1 MQLNENQSMIRQMA
15 RDFANAKIAPI
26 AHDIDKHGTFPEATV
41 REMGEL
47 GFMGLSVPEAYGGS
61 GADITSYALVVEELS
76 RVCGSHGLTVAAH
89 NSLGCWPIAA
99 FGTEEQKRKYLPA
112 AAAGKSLLSFGLTE
126 AGAGSDAG
134 GTRTMAVRD
143 GDHWVLN
150 GSKMWI
156 TNSHYAAALII
167 TAKTDPKATGSRG
180 ISAFIVDTDTP
191 GFTVEKKE
199 DKLGMRAS
207 DTAPLTL
214 VDVRVPHANLLGQ
227 EGDGFKYFMK
237 TLDGGRISIAAVA
250 LGLAEG
256 ALATARAYARQRE
269 QFGKAIAEFQAI
281 EFMIADMVT
290 QIQASRLLTYEALS
304 PEGRRR
310 GFRPHVGHGQ
320 AALQRD
326 GDVRHR
332 PRHPDPR
339 RLRLHDGVPRRAHV
353 PRRQAVHH
361 RRRHERDPAAG
372 DRALRIG
379 PLRPTGSKSGA
390 GRSAAR
396 EAGK

>member
-15 RDFANAKIAPI
+15 RDFATAKIAPI

-290 QIQASRLLTYEALS
+290 QIQASRLLTYEACRLKDAG
-304 PEGRRR
+304 EE
-310 GFRPHVGHGQ
+310 FGHMS
-320 AALQRD
+320 AMAK
-326 GDVRHR
+326 
-332 PRHPDPR
+332 
-339 RLRLHDGVPRRAHV
+339 LHSSETAMFVT
-353 PRRQAVHH
+353 
-361 RRRHERDPAAG
+361 
-372 DRALRIG
+372 DRAIQILGGYGYTTEYPVERMYRDAKLCTIG
-379 PLRPTGSKSGA
+379 EGTSEIQRLVI
-390 GRSAAR
+390 GRYAL
-396 EAGK
+396 GL

>member
-134 GTRTMAVRD
+134 GTRTTAVRD

-290 QIQASRLLTYEALS
+290 QIQASRLLTYEACRLKDAG
-304 PEGRRR
+304 ED
-310 GFRPHVGHGQ
+310 FGHMS
-320 AALQRD
+320 AMAK
-326 GDVRHR
+326 
-332 PRHPDPR
+332 
-339 RLRLHDGVPRRAHV
+339 LHSSETAMFVT
-353 PRRQAVHH
+353 
-361 RRRHERDPAAG
+361 
-372 DRALRIG
+372 DRAIQILGGYGYTTEYPVERMYRDAKLCTIG
-379 PLRPTGSKSGA
+379 EGTSEIQRLVI
-390 GRSAAR
+390 GRYAL
-396 EAGK
+396 GL